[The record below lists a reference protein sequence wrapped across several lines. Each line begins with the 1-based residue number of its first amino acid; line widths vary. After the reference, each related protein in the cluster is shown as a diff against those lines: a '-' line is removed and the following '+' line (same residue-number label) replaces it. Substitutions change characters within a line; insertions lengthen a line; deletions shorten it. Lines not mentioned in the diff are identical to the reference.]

1 MTPIRRAL
9 ALALVLTPP
18 LLTAEELLR
27 SSVVPEGG
35 STAEQLRSVA
45 AGAGWWRAYVLVGAL
60 SIVAFTAALLGF
72 VAALQH
78 RAPRLAAVGGA
89 LALLMAVAQAL
100 HLAFEG
106 VLTAALAARP
116 GEVAAADHVTAQ
128 LEGDPLGSGS
138 ILLFIGTTTVVPFL
152 LAAALWRTNAVAWW
166 AAVPALLWPV
176 VALFLGNGP
185 LFAVSTLLLLPLT
198 VAVARQLGAGGE
210 PAHRRSRSGTDAVSS
225 SHSLS

>member
-1 MTPIRRAL
+1 MTPGPPLGGPGGMGPVGGATPGRTRRQGSRSDAADVRSRPPEVVMTPIRRAL

-116 GEVAAADHVTAQ
+116 GEVAAADHVIAQ

-152 LAAALWRTNAVAWW
+152 LAAAL
-166 AAVPALLWPV
+166 
-176 VALFLGNGP
+176 
-185 LFAVSTLLLLPLT
+185 
-198 VAVARQLGAGGE
+198 
-210 PAHRRSRSGTDAVSS
+210 
-225 SHSLS
+225 